1 MIYIDS
7 SALVKRYLKEK
18 GSEQVQKTLSCENL
32 LAASKLAYPEV
43 LSAFMRKYRA
53 GELGEGSLKK
63 VIDWFLSDWDRLIIV
78 DLNDGLLPI
87 IRTLVHNYPL
97 KGADAVH
104 LASALWLAQSLKEN
118 LVFMAS
124 DQTLLKAALSEQLL
138 VLDPAAG

>member
-7 SALVKRYLKEK
+7 SALVKRYFKEQ
-18 GSEQVQKTLSCENL
+18 GSERVRKTLSGENL

-43 LSAFMRKYRA
+43 LSAFMRKFRT
-53 GELGEGSLKK
+53 GELAEGPLKK
-63 VIDWFLSDWDRLIIV
+63 VAGWFIADWDRLIIV

-87 IRTLVHNYPL
+87 IKTLVHKHPL

-104 LASALWLAQSLKEN
+104 LASALWLAKSLKEN

-124 DQTLLKAALSEQLL
+124 DQTLLKAALSEELL
-138 VLDPAAG
+138 ILDPAAE